1 MKTNQKKAVR
11 YSLTIKQQVLRRVL
25 SGELSISAA
34 AREYGIKGS
43 MTIPRWLNRQDELL
57 GTKVSQMAN
66 LPDQE
71 KNKDELVAEI
81 RSIRQLLDQERLR
94 SEAYLGMIKLAEE
107 RFQIAIE
114 KKSGAKPSS
123 K

>member
-1 MKTNQKKAVR
+1 MKTKLKKAVR

-34 AREYGIKGS
+34 SREYGIKGS
-43 MTIPRWLNRQDELL
+43 MTISRWLNQQDELL
-57 GTKVSQMAN
+57 GTKVTQMAN
-66 LPDQE
+66 SPDEE
-71 KNKDELVAEI
+71 KDKNELVAEI

-94 SEAYLGMIKLAEE
+94 SEAYLTMIKLAEE
-107 RFQIAIE
+107 QFQIAIE
-114 KKSGAKPSS
+114 KKSGAKQSS

>member
-1 MKTNQKKAVR
+1 M
-11 YSLTIKQQVLRRVL
+11 RRVL